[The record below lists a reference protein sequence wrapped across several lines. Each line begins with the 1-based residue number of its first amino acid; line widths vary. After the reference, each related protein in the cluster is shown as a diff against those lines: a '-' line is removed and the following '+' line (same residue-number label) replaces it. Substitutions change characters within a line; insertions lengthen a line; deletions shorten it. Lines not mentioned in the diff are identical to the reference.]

1 MKIVTN
7 APDVMKIKNKIT
19 WNQKCLQEINP
30 HKFFKFVS
38 IKGEFEK
45 V

>member
-19 WNQKCLQEINP
+19 WNQKCL
-30 HKFFKFVS
+30 
-38 IKGEFEK
+38 
-45 V
+45 